1 MRIERGC
8 PENAKN
14 EVFSFK
20 SPAAGENFGIL
31 CFEYLRIPPL
41 KCPKIFL
48 RGGIVNWNTPDIKCC
63 WLYRSLYHGVVP
75 SQQPEC

>member
-20 SPAAGENFGIL
+20 SPAAGENFGIW

-48 RGGIVNWNTPDIKCC
+48 RGGIVNWNTPDVNVDI
-63 WLYRSLYHGVVP
+63 
-75 SQQPEC
+75 

>member
-31 CFEYLRIPPL
+31 CFEYLKEEVNP
-41 KCPKIFL
+41 CPRHNIFSRKNVVRLDRYNFFVFQSYDL
-48 RGGIVNWNTPDIKCC
+48 RFSGIV
-63 WLYRSLYHGVVP
+63 
-75 SQQPEC
+75 